1 MMREWWQGLGR
12 RERTLVAAAAAL
24 ALAAALYVVAIE
36 PAWKTRA
43 RLGDELPRLRAQAAE
58 VDALA
63 LEARQLARRG
73 AASAPAGA
81 LRTALEQSLAAA
93 QLRGASVTAA
103 DERRLVVSVQA
114 TPVTPWLAWLEQA
127 ARESRLRVARVQ
139 ISRTAARGVVD
150 GEVTFERSAP

>member
-36 PAWKTRA
+36 PAWRTRA

-81 LRTALEQSLAAA
+81 LRTALEQSPSAA